1 MVSSSSDDVEVVVSS
16 RELVLEFVP
25 EEEEIVDVEEK
36 LDDVF
41 VGRLVLDGVFSCSNV
56 EDRSRDD
63 ESPVEDRNEL
73 TLALELKLKL
83 ELPELRESSEV
94 REVREVRTLCELN
107 CDVDGVNV
115 LLVLLSEL
123 TPASVSPF
131 VVCCCPRSGFTKR
144 ANNSS

>member
-16 RELVLEFVP
+16 RELVLEFLP

-36 LDDVF
+36 LDEVF

-83 ELPELRESSEV
+83 ELLELRESS
-94 REVREVRTLCELN
+94 EVREVRTLCELN

>member
-16 RELVLEFVP
+16 RELVLEFLL

-36 LDDVF
+36 LDEVF

-83 ELPELRESSEV
+83 ELLELRESS
-94 REVREVRTLCELN
+94 EVREVRTLCELN

>member
-16 RELVLEFVP
+16 RELVLEFLP

-36 LDDVF
+36 LDEVF

-83 ELPELRESSEV
+83 ELLEFRESS
-94 REVREVRTLCELN
+94 EVREVRTLCELN

>member
-1 MVSSSSDDVEVVVSS
+1 MVPSSSDDVEVVVSS
-16 RELVLEFVP
+16 RELVLEFLP

-36 LDDVF
+36 LDEVF

-83 ELPELRESSEV
+83 ELLELRESS
-94 REVREVRTLCELN
+94 EVREVRTLCELN

>member
-1 MVSSSSDDVEVVVSS
+1 MSSSSDDVEVVVSS
-16 RELVLEFVP
+16 RELVLEFLP

-36 LDDVF
+36 LDEVF

-83 ELPELRESSEV
+83 ELLELRESS
-94 REVREVRTLCELN
+94 EVREVRTLCELN
-107 CDVDGVNV
+107 CDVDSVNV